1 MESAKW
7 DVCSSGDGTSDWRGS
22 GRPNDSR
29 VAPGVVALAMAM
41 GSGIWLYYIYAT
53 GGLPCPWWSSSSSC
67 VAPSTSLT
75 CNFILKSRFSHLLMF
90 SLHRILK
97 IEICVACV
105 CDLRFLISKLDA
117 NFQLKPISKIRF
129 QVRQLIDLKKMLLIL
144 HKCCQIL
151 SNANVESTL
160 SLVRACYWANQEPNV
175 TYIALLLKKKKKTK
189 KQKKN
194 ETSRRSDETARTA
207 FFLTQILKTKIIILD
222 YRLRTRADNM

>member
-22 GRPNDSR
+22 GRPDDSR

-90 SLHRILK
+90 SLHRILN

-175 TYIALLLKKKKKTK
+175 TYIALLLKKKKKK
-189 KQKKN
+189 KQKKK
-194 ETSRRSDETARTA
+194 TRRRDDQTRRREQH
-207 FFLTQILKTKIIILD
+207 FFLPRYWKQK
-222 YRLRTRADNM
+222 